1 MYRTILYANDGS
13 QGAFK
18 ALTAALDMAKLT
30 GAHLH
35 MISVEELPQFAEVMD
50 EVRAAKAAADHRY
63 RAVIRRAEEAAKER
77 GVALE
82 THVVAGHPVASIV
95 DLATQLGADLLVVG
109 ATGYARL
116 FGRMIGSR
124 ATRIVEVAECSV
136 LVVK

>member
-18 ALTAALDMAKLT
+18 ALAPAIEMARLT
-30 GAHLH
+30 GARLH
-35 MISVEELPQFAEVMD
+35 MVSVEELPQFAEAVD
-50 EVRAAKAAADHRY
+50 EVRTAKAAADHRY
-63 RAVIRRAEEAAKER
+63 RGVVRQVEETVRAQ
-77 GVALE
+77 GLE
-82 THVVAGHPVASIV
+82 IDVHVVAGHPVAAIV
-95 DLATQLGADLLVVG
+95 ELASQLGADLLVVG

-124 ATRIVEVAECSV
+124 ATRIVEVASCSV